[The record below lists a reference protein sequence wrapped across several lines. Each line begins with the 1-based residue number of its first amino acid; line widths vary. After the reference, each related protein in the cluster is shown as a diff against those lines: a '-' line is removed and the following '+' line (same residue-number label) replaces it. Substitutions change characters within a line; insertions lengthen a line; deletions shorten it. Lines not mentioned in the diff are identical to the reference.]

1 VSRKVPVSLN
11 HPSSNANSLGSL
23 SLSAS
28 YSNPFPL
35 KSSLIARGNNTSDNK
50 SSDNKSSV
58 LLQLRQSSNDNS
70 NGITKNITSKPGF
83 FSNNSQKET

>member
-50 SSDNKSSV
+50 SSV